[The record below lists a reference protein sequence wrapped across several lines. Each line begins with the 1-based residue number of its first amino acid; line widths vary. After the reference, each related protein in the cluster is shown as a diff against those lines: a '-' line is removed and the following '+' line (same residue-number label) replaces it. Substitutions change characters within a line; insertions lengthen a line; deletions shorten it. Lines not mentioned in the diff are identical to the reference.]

1 MKMAFPNKI
10 QNNRNELVN
19 KIIED
24 IQSGKPFFWNEGFF
38 NTEPKNL
45 ICALNNEKR
54 LYKGINN
61 LFLTV
66 SAYVNGF
73 KDSRWATFKQ
83 IEAAGYKLKKG
94 SKGTHIE
101 YWQYTIDAM
110 EVNPKTGKKEPIYEV
125 DEKTGKKKK
134 IQLPLKMPIIKNYVV
149 FNAEQIEGIE
159 IEKPPEF
166 KHEDTIK
173 SMENML
179 EHSEARI
186 YYDQDDRNYYS
197 PIEDKIHVVP
207 REKFYN
213 IDDFYATCAHEI
225 AHSTGAKHRLNRKSL
240 IENDG
245 FGNTMYAKEELRA
258 ELTSMFLQ
266 QKYNIK
272 FGKKH
277 YENHAAYLQSW
288 AKVLQDDPN
297 EIFRAATEA
306 EKAMTYI
313 EEKMINVLNKSLD
326 NNLEVKYENIDNINK
341 KIIDI
346 IQSNVQDKK
355 TQSTAKQYLA
365 KAKNLLK
372 ENNNVW
378 HEDFNSKITKSLLA
392 EGKTSYSIKLAIKKY
407 SPISLD
413 DKTISQLIKTNQESL
428 SR

>member
-1 MKMAFPNKI
+1 MAFPNKI

-19 KIIED
+19 KIIKD

-38 NTEPKNL
+38 NAEPKNL
-45 ICALNNEKR
+45 ICALRNEKR

-110 EVNPKTGKKEPIYEV
+110 EVNPKTGKKEPIYEI
-125 DEKTGKKKK
+125 DETTGKKRK
-134 IQLPLKMPIIKNYVV
+134 IQLPLKMPIVKNYVV

-159 IEKPPEF
+159 LETSPKINHKNI
-166 KHEDTIK
+166 IK
-173 SMENML
+173 DMENML
-179 EHSEARI
+179 QHSEAKI
-186 YYDQDDRNYYS
+186 YYDQNSSNYYS
-197 PIEDKIHVVP
+197 PSTDEIHVVP
-207 REKFYN
+207 RDKFYDIN
-213 IDDFYATCAHEI
+213 DFYATCAHEI
-225 AHSTGAKHRLNRKSL
+225 AHSTGAKHRLNRKTL
-240 IENDG
+240 TENDG

-258 ELTSMFLQ
+258 ELTSMFLN
-266 QKYNIK
+266 QKYNIQ
-272 FGKKH
+272 FGQKH
-277 YENHAAYLQSW
+277 YENHTAYLQNW
-288 AKVLQDDPN
+288 IEVLQNDPN

-313 EEKMINVLNKSLD
+313 EEKMINVLNKNLD
-326 NNLEVKYENIDNINK
+326 NNLEVEYENIDNINK

-372 ENNNVW
+372 ENDNIW
-378 HEDFNSKITKSLLA
+378 RKDFDYEIVEALIA
-392 EGKTSYSIKLAIKKY
+392 EGRTPNAVKLAIKKY
-407 SPISLD
+407 SPYSFTLD
-413 DKTISQLIKTNQESL
+413 DNKLSKLIKLNQKGL